1 MLNCDLT
8 LYYTLHYSTLSN
20 WPSSKLSLSSLLLI
34 KQIKLFLILFK
45 VLATYNLLF
54 EFFET
59 HKITHH
65 GRITIRRASSWR
77 HFTMGTNVQHNH
89 KQKLLVVVS
98 FLLTYAYHSIN
109 LTFSLL
115 SRFVCLLA
123 CLLKGPDGRVIF
135 KAFLTHEFNLDLF
148 QFWLDTEEYKKK
160 SRKKRYLS
168 KKIYFKYLQPGS
180 EHEVNS
186 CFISNCS
193 WGQL

>member
-1 MLNCDLT
+1 VSKRRQLKSNANVT
-8 LYYTLHYSTLSN
+8 LLQFVAKLR
-20 WPSSKLSLSSLLLI
+20 PSSLFSFLLLLSSP
-34 KQIKLFLILFK
+34 FL
-45 VLATYNLLF
+45 
-54 EFFET
+54 
-59 HKITHH
+59 
-65 GRITIRRASSWR
+65 
-77 HFTMGTNVQHNH
+77 
-89 KQKLLVVVS
+89 S